1 MTEELNISPR
11 KRQITR
17 IEKAYNKTQ
26 EMHLSTKIDKKEGF
40 IVEKLHTR
48 TVQFSSNKFGNIVP
62 IQAIPGHFVTS
73 HSHVNY
79 FIDLTMLKS
88 SQEDAKKCAHALAS
102 QCEEVDPIDTII
114 CLDGTGIIGAFL
126 SVELQKKLPAS
137 EHKKIYVICPEC
149 ANNGQMFFRE
159 NVEPMVYEKNV
170 ILLMATVTTGIS
182 IRRGME
188 CIDYYGGNLKSVCT
202 IFSAVDDVDGVIVHN
217 IFTAED
223 IPGYAS
229 YQRRDC
235 PFCKNNTPIE
245 ALVNSYGYSQL

>member
-1 MTEELNISPR
+1 M
-11 KRQITR
+11 
-17 IEKAYNKTQ
+17 
-26 EMHLSTKIDKKEGF
+26 
-40 IVEKLHTR
+40 EKLHTR
-48 TVQFSSNKFGNIVP
+48 MVQFSSNKFGNIVP

-88 SQEDAKKCAHALAS
+88 SQEDAQKCAHALAS
-102 QCEEVDPIDTII
+102 QYKDIDSIDTII

-126 SVELQKKLPAS
+126 SVELQKKTPAS

-159 NVEPMVYEKNV
+159 NVEPMVCEKNV

-182 IRRGME
+182 IAAAWNALSITAAISKAYVPYLVPLQTWTVLPSIISSPQTTFRATHRISAATVRFAKATRR
-188 CIDYYGGNLKSVCT
+188 L
-202 IFSAVDDVDGVIVHN
+202 
-217 IFTAED
+217 
-223 IPGYAS
+223 
-229 YQRRDC
+229 
-235 PFCKNNTPIE
+235 E

>member
-1 MTEELNISPR
+1 M
-11 KRQITR
+11 
-17 IEKAYNKTQ
+17 
-26 EMHLSTKIDKKEGF
+26 
-40 IVEKLHTR
+40 EKLHTR

-88 SQEDAKKCAHALAS
+88 SQEDAQKCAHALAS
-102 QCEEVDPIDTII
+102 QYKDVDSIDTII

-126 SVELQKKLPAS
+126 SVELQKKTPAS

-159 NVEPMVYEKNV
+159 NVEPMVCEKNV

-188 CIDYYGGNLKSVCT
+188 CIEYYGGNLKSVCT
-202 IFSAVDDVDGVIVHN
+202 IFSAVADVDGIAVHN
-217 IFTAED
+217 IFTADD

>member
-1 MTEELNISPR
+1 M
-11 KRQITR
+11 
-17 IEKAYNKTQ
+17 
-26 EMHLSTKIDKKEGF
+26 
-40 IVEKLHTR
+40 EKLESR
-48 TVQFSSNKFGNIVP
+48 IIQFNSKKYGNIVP

-79 FIDLTMLKS
+79 FIDLTLLKS
-88 SQEDAKKCAHALAS
+88 SQVDAAKCAHALAHQYTS
-102 QCEEVDPIDTII
+102 MDAIDTII

-126 SVELQKKLPAS
+126 SQELQKQYAS
-137 EHKKIYVICPEC
+137 HEKKKIYVICPEC

-159 NVEPMVYEKNV
+159 NVEPMVRDKNV

-188 CIDYYGGNLKSVCT
+188 CIDYYGGNLKGVFT
-202 IFSAVDDVDGVIVHN
+202 IFSAVDAVDNTPVHT
-217 IFTAED
+217 IFTPED

-229 YQRRDC
+229 YQRKDC
-235 PFCKNNTPIE
+235 PFCANHTPIE